1 MCEKDQICNSGGGWT
16 RLRTSAATSRRTRLR
31 PRRELFPARPTPALP
46 IACAT
51 KKTKTKTIT
60 KVKIKTKTKTKIKT
74 NTKKIYRQGKNT
86 MKMKGAQSRTK
97 TKWIYSYPAIL
108 LSCKYFSH
116 TDNRIWVTSGLTKR
130 HNIWLENRRNGS
142 YSPRNDPN
150 LQMLSPRNLYTQS
163 CGRGQIWKNKNCDT
177 ICPFPVISVF
187 YLLLV
192 FRSISHALFVEYFLV
207 LFSTFV
213 ALFYS
218 SSEAF
223 PTLCRLRRLF
233 LLLFRTRPFCDKKD

>member
-60 KVKIKTKTKTKIKT
+60 KVKIKTKTKTKIKM

-97 TKWIYSYPAIL
+97 TK
-108 LSCKYFSH
+108 
-116 TDNRIWVTSGLTKR
+116 
-130 HNIWLENRRNGS
+130 
-142 YSPRNDPN
+142 
-150 LQMLSPRNLYTQS
+150 
-163 CGRGQIWKNKNCDT
+163 
-177 ICPFPVISVF
+177 
-187 YLLLV
+187 
-192 FRSISHALFVEYFLV
+192 
-207 LFSTFV
+207 
-213 ALFYS
+213 
-218 SSEAF
+218 
-223 PTLCRLRRLF
+223 
-233 LLLFRTRPFCDKKD
+233 